1 MAEVQNPGGTIMSQF
16 VFLYRGA
23 DRSGS
28 PEEMQQVIQKWMA
41 WLKELE
47 QKGHMKDIGHPLD
60 STGKVVKGKQ
70 KKMVTDGPYAETK
83 DVVAGYTLIEAKD
96 LAEAT
101 ELSMGCP
108 VFERGGFVEVRP
120 IMRM

>member
-1 MAEVQNPGGTIMSQF
+1 MSQF

-28 PEEMQQVIQKWMA
+28 PQEMQQVVQKWMA

-70 KKMVTDGPYAETK
+70 KKIVTDGPYAETK

-108 VFERGGFVEVRP
+108 VFERGGFIEVRP
-120 IMRM
+120 IMKM